1 MNKSTTLQDGG
12 VGERALHL
20 TIAKATT
27 VFISLI
33 SGMLLS
39 RFRTVEE
46 YGTYSQLL
54 IVVTLMTS
62 LLMMGLPNSINYFLA
77 RADEGKERKE
87 FLSIYYTLNTVL
99 CVVIGAVLII
109 AIPWIERY
117 FENEGI
123 RKFWYFLAFYP
134 WARITISGVSN
145 VLVVYGKTKRLMVI
159 NILTA
164 LVALV
169 SVIVIQFS
177 GLSFREYILTYL
189 GGHLVLSC
197 WIYVMIYRL
206 EGGLSCSLKIGM
218 VKKIFAYSIP
228 IGLASLVG
236 TVSIEMDKLMIGKFM
251 DTEALAY
258 YTNAGR
264 ELPLTFV
271 AASLTAVLL
280 PQMARKLKE
289 NKVSEAVGLW
299 GTSIELSYIII
310 CFCSTACIV
319 FAPQIMTL
327 LYSEKYLAGVGVF
340 RVYALVLLLR
350 TTYFGLMLNSIG
362 KTRLIF
368 WASVLS
374 LGLNGALN
382 YLLFRLMGFVG
393 PAVASLTSVLFV
405 NLLQLGITAKL
416 IRVPFRHIFPWKA
429 LGAVTAVNVCWGI
442 FMMGIICVLKITTD
456 WNSIVLAI
464 GMGFVITIGYAV
476 TFRKR
481 LTHLWNMLNAVNG

>member
-1 MNKSTTLQDGG
+1 M
-12 VGERALHL
+12 HL

-27 VFISLI
+27 VFISLVT
-33 SGMLLS
+33 GMLLS

-54 IVVTLMTS
+54 IVVTLATA
-62 LLMMGLPNSINYFLA
+62 LFMMGLPNSINYFLA
-77 RADEGKERKE
+77 RADDSKERKE

-99 CVVIGAVLII
+99 CVVIGAVLLI
-109 AIPWIERY
+109 AVPWIEQY
-117 FENEGI
+117 FENESI
-123 RKFWYFLAFYP
+123 RNFWYFLAFYP

-197 WIYVMIYRL
+197 WIYVMIYHL
-206 EGGLSCSLKIGM
+206 EGGISCSLKIEM
-218 VKKIFAYSIP
+218 IKKIFAYSIP

-236 TVSIEMDKLMIGKFM
+236 TVSIEMDKLMIGRFM

-258 YTNAGR
+258 YTNAGK

-289 NKVSEAVGLW
+289 NKVSEAVELW

-310 CFCSTACIV
+310 CFGSTACIV

-350 TTYFGLMLNSIG
+350 ATYFGLMLNSIG
-362 KTRLIF
+362 KTKLIF

-374 LGLNGALN
+374 LGLNVVLN
-382 YLLFRLMGFVG
+382 YLLFRVMGFVG
-393 PAVASLTSVLFV
+393 PAVATLLSMLLIA
-405 NLLQLGITAKL
+405 LLQTVWTA
-416 IRVPFRHIFPWKA
+416 RVVDCPLRTIFPWKRLA
-429 LGAVTAVNVCWGI
+429 YISGINVIWGTMT
-442 FMMGIICVLKITTD
+442 FVLVKLAGLKIGMLD
-456 WNSIVLAI
+456 IVCAI
-464 GMGFVITIGYAV
+464 CGGAIILIGYFFV
-476 TFRKR
+476 VRKR
-481 LTHLWNMLNAVNG
+481 VAELWRHLNYAD